1 MSNKKV
7 KKVINILLNILLYLF
22 IAVCIFSLAVTL
34 FSKKDAD
41 GAAEIFGYQMRVI
54 TSDSMAE
61 CELTDV
67 SAYDIK
73 DIPIRSMVFV
83 ELVPE
88 DESDANEWYSDLKVG
103 DVLTFKYVY
112 THQVTITHRITSI
125 TEKDNGGYVIEL
137 AGDNKNS
144 DSDQL
149 YQIIDTSVPNN
160 INYVVGKVSGTSFL
174 LGFIVS
180 LLKPPLGIIFIII
193 VPCLIIIALEILK
206 IVSAYTA
213 ERRKR
218 DEEEKMKKDS
228 ELEELRRRLAELE
241 ENQKETN
248 EETNQ

>member
-1 MSNKKV
+1 MDKKMV
-7 KKVINILLNILLYLF
+7 KRIANILLNILLYLF
-22 IAVCIFSLAVTL
+22 IGVCVFSLIITL
-34 FSKKDAD
+34 FSKKDPD
-41 GAAEIFGYQMRVI
+41 GASEIFGYQMRIV
-54 TSDSMAE
+54 TSDSMAK

-67 SAYDIK
+67 SDYDIK

-88 DESDANEWYSDLKVG
+88 DEAAANEWYSSLKVG

-125 TEKDNGGYVIEL
+125 TEKDSGYIIEL
-137 AGDNKNS
+137 AGDNKNA

-160 INYVVGKVSGTSFL
+160 TNYVVGKVSGTSFL

-180 LLKPPLGIIFIII
+180 LLKTPLGIIFIII
-193 VPCLIIIALEILK
+193 VPCIIIIALEILK
-206 IVSAYTA
+206 IVSAYSA
-213 ERRKR
+213 ERKKR
-218 DEEEKMKKDS
+218 DQEELIKKES

-241 ENQKETN
+241 ENNKESN
-248 EETNQ
+248 E